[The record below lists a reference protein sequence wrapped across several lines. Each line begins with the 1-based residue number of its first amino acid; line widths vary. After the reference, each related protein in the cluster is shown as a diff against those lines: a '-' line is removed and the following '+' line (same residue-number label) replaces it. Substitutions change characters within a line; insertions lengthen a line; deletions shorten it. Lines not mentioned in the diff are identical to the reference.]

1 MRAVDAMRYGVSG
14 VWILLGLYFKVLGRV
29 PRHREIVARVV
40 SDKLAPTLT
49 VLIGLGEI
57 GIGLWMA
64 SGLHTLEC
72 VLLQTL
78 LIVMMNAIE
87 LRIARDLLLFPVKM
101 VLMNLTLLATGFWV
115 ALH

>member
-1 MRAVDAMRYGVSG
+1 
-14 VWILLGLYFKVLGRV
+14 LL
-29 PRHREIVARVV
+29 E
-40 SDKLAPTLT
+40 
-49 VLIGLGEI
+49 
-57 GIGLWMA
+57 
-64 SGLHTLEC
+64 
-72 VLLQTL
+72 TL